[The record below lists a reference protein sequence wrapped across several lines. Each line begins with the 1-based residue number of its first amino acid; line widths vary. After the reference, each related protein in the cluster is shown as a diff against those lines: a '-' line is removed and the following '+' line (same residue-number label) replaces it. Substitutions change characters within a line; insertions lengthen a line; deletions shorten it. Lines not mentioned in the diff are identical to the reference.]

1 MSKTVPKP
9 DHPFSPL
16 LFIQPAVI
24 QILQIIGLALIA
36 VSIVYL
42 LAANWWMLPK
52 FVQLFMPQVL
62 LLGSALLSVHFAA
75 REKLRQ
81 SLDTVS
87 GLMLGLSLAVIGQI
101 YQTGADSYQLF
112 LLWALLLLPWLYR
125 PNIGV
130 FALFC
135 VVSQLALYFY
145 FKQSFWLVRAETAYL
160 LSLNLLTG
168 LSLIYALRYYP
179 VLRYLL
185 IAVVVLISVFSMF
198 RFIDSN
204 SIWYLASVLVLALLF
219 SAYFYTR
226 QQQLETSLLVAG
238 LALSFSILIFDLTDQ
253 YLQNSAAGLLV
264 LALLIFG
271 WFAAISALLIKL
283 LPQSRFSV
291 IPLALGAWI
300 AGVILAMLLLTYW
313 ESLSILMGLIFI
325 GIAWWLIHSK
335 PSVFLRQLAYCL
347 WVCGQAAVLIH
358 TELLTDS
365 LLLIWLIQ
373 IGITLLSIMNRM
385 HWLVLLLQLLL
396 AHALGIAVLIEQHP
410 FSHDHR
416 LITWIMLLN
425 YSVLTVALLTARHW
439 LASAYAKSVNL
450 WMISILA
457 ATAIFQCLLQ
467 FGVAQ
472 QLHPRGIDEAIV
484 FYILPAV
491 WLLSFIGIHLKQFSL
506 TPLWLIPAAGIL
518 LIALGYFE
526 IFIIL
531 VLMAWAMVNQQRLM
545 QALLVLL
552 LIFWLWLLYYNLGL
566 SFLFKSVSIFASGL
580 LVLLLAYVLS
590 SPKFQSK
597 TGVAS

>member
-300 AGVILAMLLLTYW
+300 AGVILAILLLTYW

-439 LASAYAKSVNL
+439 LASAYAKTVNL
-450 WMISILA
+450 WMISIFA

-506 TPLWLIPAAGIL
+506 TPLWLIPAVGIL

>member
-300 AGVILAMLLLTYW
+300 AGVILAILLLTYW

-506 TPLWLIPAAGIL
+506 TPLWLIPAVGIL

>member
-1 MSKTVPKP
+1 MHKTELIRNNQ
-9 DHPFSPL
+9 FSPL
-16 LFIQPAVI
+16 LFCNVEVLRYLK
-24 QILQIIGLALIA
+24 ILGLALIT
-36 VSIVYL
+36 VSLLYL
-42 LAANWWMLPK
+42 MAANWWMLPDP
-52 FVQLFMPQVL
+52 VQLAIPMLIL
-62 LLGSALLSVHFAA
+62 LCSATASIYFDQQEWV
-75 REKLRQ
+75 RQ

-125 PNIGV
+125 PNIGI

-145 FKQSFWLVRAETAYL
+145 FKQSFWLVRAETLYL

-168 LSLIYALRYYP
+168 LSMIYALRYYP
-179 VLRYLL
+179 VLRYLF
-185 IAVVVLISVFSMF
+185 IAVVVLISVVSMF
-198 RFIDSN
+198 RFVDSD
-204 SIWYLASVLVLALLF
+204 SIWYLASVLVLPILF

-226 QQQLETSLLVAG
+226 KQQLETSLLIAG
-238 LALSFSILIFDLTDQ
+238 LALSFSILIFDLTEQ
-253 YLQNSAAGLLV
+253 YLQDSAAGLLV
-264 LALLIFG
+264 LALLIFS
-271 WFAAISALLIKL
+271 WFAAITGLLIKL
-283 LPQSRFSV
+283 LPKSRFSV

-313 ESLSILMGLIFI
+313 ESFSILMGIIFI
-325 GIAWWLIHSK
+325 AVAWWLIRSK

-358 TELLTDS
+358 TQLLTEN

-373 IGITLLSIMNRM
+373 VGITLLTIMSRM
-385 HWLVLLLQLLL
+385 HWLVVLLQLLL
-396 AHALGIAVLIEQHP
+396 AHILGIAVLAEQHA
-410 FSHDHR
+410 FFQDQR
-416 LITWIMLLN
+416 LLTWIRLLN
-425 YSVLTVALLTARHW
+425 YSILTVALITARYW

-450 WMISILA
+450 WMISVLA

-472 QLHPRGIDEAIV
+472 QLQPHGIDEAMI
-484 FYILPAV
+484 FYILPAF
-491 WLLSFIGIHLKQFSL
+491 WLLSFVGIHLKQFSRIQ
-506 TPLWLIPAAGIL
+506 LWLIPAAGIL

-531 VLMAWAMVNQQRLM
+531 VFMAWAMVNQQRLM
-545 QALLVLL
+545 QALTILL

-566 SFLFKSVSIFASGL
+566 SFLFKSVSIFASGV

-590 SPKFQSK
+590 SPKFQLK
-597 TGVAS
+597 AGVVS

>member
-439 LASAYAKSVNL
+439 LASAYAKTVNL
-450 WMISILA
+450 WMISIFA

-566 SFLFKSVSIFASGL
+566 SFLFKSVSILASGL

>member
-1 MSKTVPKP
+1 MSRTVPSP
-9 DHPFSPL
+9 DRPFSPL

-52 FVQLFMPQVL
+52 FVQLFIPQIL
-62 LLGSALLSVHFAA
+62 LLGSALLSVRFTA

-125 PNIGV
+125 PNIGI

-145 FKQSFWLVRAETAYL
+145 FKQSFWLVRAETLYL
-160 LSLNLLTG
+160 LGLNLLTG
-168 LSLIYALRYYP
+168 LSMIYALRYYP
-179 VLRYLL
+179 VLRYLF
-185 IAVVVLISVFSMF
+185 IAVVVLISVVSMF
-198 RFIDSN
+198 RFIDSD
-204 SIWYLASVLVLALLF
+204 SIWYLASLLVLPILF
-219 SAYFYTR
+219 SVYFYTR
-226 QQQLETSLLVAG
+226 KQQLETSLLVAG
-238 LALSFSILIFDLTDQ
+238 LALSFSVLIFDLTQQ
-253 YLQNSAAGLLV
+253 YLHDSAAGLLI
-264 LALLIFG
+264 LALLIFS
-271 WFAAISALLIKL
+271 WFAAITGLLIKL
-283 LPQSRFSV
+283 LPKSRFSV

-313 ESLSILMGLIFI
+313 ESFSILMGIIFI
-325 GIAWWLIHSK
+325 AVAWWLIRSK

-358 TELLTDS
+358 TQLLTES

-373 IGITLLSIMNRM
+373 VGITLLTIMSRM
-385 HWLVLLLQLLL
+385 HWLVVLLQLLL
-396 AHALGIAVLIEQHP
+396 AHILGIAVLVDQHA
-410 FSHDHR
+410 FFQDQR
-416 LITWIMLLN
+416 LLTWIMLLN
-425 YSVLTVALLTARHW
+425 YSILTGALLTARYW
-439 LASAYAKSVNL
+439 LASAYAKSMNL
-450 WMISILA
+450 WMISILVV
-457 ATAIFQCLLQ
+457 TAIFQCLLQ

-472 QLHPRGIDEAIV
+472 QLQPRGIDEAII
-484 FYILPAV
+484 FYILPAF
-491 WLLSFIGIHLKQFSL
+491 WLLSFVGIHLKQFSRIQ
-506 TPLWLIPAAGIL
+506 LWLIPAAGIL

-531 VLMAWAMVNQQRLM
+531 VFMAWAMVNQQRLM
-545 QALLVLL
+545 QALTILL

-566 SFLFKSVSIFASGL
+566 SFLFKSVSIFASGV

-590 SPKFQSK
+590 SPKFQLK
-597 TGVAS
+597 AGVVS

>member
-1 MSKTVPKP
+1 MSRIVPSP
-9 DHPFSPL
+9 DRPFSPL

-52 FVQLFMPQVL
+52 FVQLFIPQIL
-62 LLGSALLSVHFAA
+62 LLGSALLRVRFAA
-75 REKLRQ
+75 WEKLRQ

-87 GLMLGLSLAVIGQI
+87 GLILGLSLAVIGQI

-125 PNIGV
+125 PNIGI

-135 VVSQLALYFY
+135 MVSQLALYFY
-145 FKQSFWLVRAETAYL
+145 LKQSFWLVRAEMAYL

-168 LSLIYALRYYP
+168 LSMIYALRYYP
-179 VLRYLL
+179 VLRYLF
-185 IAVVVLISVFSMF
+185 IAVVVLISVVSMF
-198 RFIDSN
+198 QFVDSD
-204 SIWYLASVLVLALLF
+204 SIWYLGSVLVLPILF

-226 QQQLETSLLVAG
+226 KQQLETSLLVAG
-238 LALSFSILIFDLTDQ
+238 LALSFSILIFDLTKQ
-253 YLQNSAAGLLV
+253 YLQDSAAGLLV
-264 LALLIFG
+264 LALLIFS
-271 WFAAISALLIKL
+271 WFAAITGLLIKL
-283 LPQSRFSV
+283 LPKSRFSV

-313 ESLSILMGLIFI
+313 ESFSILMGIIFI
-325 GIAWWLIHSK
+325 AVAWWLIRSK

-358 TELLTDS
+358 TQLLTES

-373 IGITLLSIMNRM
+373 VGITLLTIMSRM
-385 HWLVLLLQLLL
+385 HWLVVLLQLLL
-396 AHALGIAVLIEQHP
+396 AHILGIAVLVDQHA
-410 FSHDHR
+410 FFQDQR
-416 LITWIMLLN
+416 LLTWIMLLN
-425 YSVLTVALLTARHW
+425 YSILTGALLTARYW

-450 WMISILA
+450 WMISILVV
-457 ATAIFQCLLQ
+457 TAIFQCLLQ

-472 QLHPRGIDEAIV
+472 QLQPRGIDEAII
-484 FYILPAV
+484 FYILPAF
-491 WLLSFIGIHLKQFSL
+491 WLLSFVGIHLKQFSRIQ
-506 TPLWLIPAAGIL
+506 LWLIPAAGIL

-531 VLMAWAMVNQQRLM
+531 VFMAWAMVNQQRLM
-545 QALLVLL
+545 QALTILL

-566 SFLFKSVSIFASGL
+566 SFLFKSVSIFASGV

-590 SPKFQSK
+590 SPKFQLK
-597 TGVAS
+597 AGVVS

>member
-472 QLHPRGIDEAIV
+472 HLHPRGIDEAIV

-506 TPLWLIPAAGIL
+506 TPLWLIPAVGIL

>member
-1 MSKTVPKP
+1 MSRTVPSP
-9 DHPFSPL
+9 DRPFSQL

-52 FVQLFMPQVL
+52 FVQLFIPQIL
-62 LLGSALLSVHFAA
+62 LLGSALLSVRFTA

-125 PNIGV
+125 PNIGI

-145 FKQSFWLVRAETAYL
+145 FKQSFWLVRAETLYL
-160 LSLNLLTG
+160 LGLNLLTG
-168 LSLIYALRYYP
+168 LSMIYALRYYP
-179 VLRYLL
+179 VLRYLF
-185 IAVVVLISVFSMF
+185 IAVVVLISVVSMF
-198 RFIDSN
+198 RFIDSD
-204 SIWYLASVLVLALLF
+204 SIWYLASVLVLPILF

-226 QQQLETSLLVAG
+226 KQQLETSLLVAG
-238 LALSFSILIFDLTDQ
+238 LALSFSILIFDLTEQ
-253 YLQNSAAGLLV
+253 YLQDSAAGLLV
-264 LALLIFG
+264 LALLIFS
-271 WFAAISALLIKL
+271 WFAAITGLLIKL
-283 LPQSRFSV
+283 LPKSRFSV

-313 ESLSILMGLIFI
+313 GNFSILMGVIFI
-325 GIAWWLIHSK
+325 AVACWLIRSK

-358 TELLTDS
+358 TQLLTES

-373 IGITLLSIMNRM
+373 VGITLLTIMSRM
-385 HWLVLLLQLLL
+385 HWLVVLLQLLL
-396 AHALGIAVLIEQHP
+396 AHILGIAVLAEQHA
-410 FSHDHR
+410 FFQDQR
-416 LITWIMLLN
+416 LLTWIMLLN
-425 YSVLTVALLTARHW
+425 YSILTGALLTARYW
-439 LASAYAKSVNL
+439 LASAYAKSMNL
-450 WMISILA
+450 WMISILVV
-457 ATAIFQCLLQ
+457 TAIFQCLLQ

-472 QLHPRGIDEAIV
+472 QLQPRGIDEAII
-484 FYILPAV
+484 FYILPAF
-491 WLLSFIGIHLKQFSL
+491 WLLSFVGIHLKQFSRIQ
-506 TPLWLIPAAGIL
+506 LWLIPAAGIL

-531 VLMAWAMVNQQRLM
+531 VFMAWAMVNQQRLM
-545 QALLVLL
+545 QALTILL

-566 SFLFKSVSIFASGL
+566 SFLFKSVSIFASGV

-590 SPKFQSK
+590 SPKFQLK
-597 TGVAS
+597 AGVVS

>member
-506 TPLWLIPAAGIL
+506 TPLWLIPAVGIL

-597 TGVAS
+597 TGVTS

>member
-75 REKLRQ
+75 RERLRQ
-81 SLDTVS
+81 CLDTVS

-145 FKQSFWLVRAETAYL
+145 FKQSFWLVRAETVYL

-219 SAYFYTR
+219 STYFYTR

-566 SFLFKSVSIFASGL
+566 SFLFKSVSILASGL

>member
-457 ATAIFQCLLQ
+457 ATAIFQRLLQ

-506 TPLWLIPAAGIL
+506 TPLWLIPAVGIL

>member
-87 GLMLGLSLAVIGQI
+87 VLMLGLSLAVIGQI

-145 FKQSFWLVRAETAYL
+145 FKQNFWLVRAETAYL

-219 SAYFYTR
+219 STYFYTR

>member
-1 MSKTVPKP
+1 MSRIVPSP
-9 DHPFSPL
+9 DRPFSPL

-52 FVQLFMPQVL
+52 FVQLFIPQIL
-62 LLGSALLSVHFAA
+62 LLGSALLSVRFTA

-125 PNIGV
+125 PNIGI

-145 FKQSFWLVRAETAYL
+145 FKQSFWLVRAETLYL
-160 LSLNLLTG
+160 LGLNLLTG
-168 LSLIYALRYYP
+168 LSMIYALRYYP
-179 VLRYLL
+179 VLRYLF
-185 IAVVVLISVFSMF
+185 IAVVVLISVVSMF
-198 RFIDSN
+198 RFIDSD
-204 SIWYLASVLVLALLF
+204 SIWYLASVLVLPILF
-219 SAYFYTR
+219 SVYFYTR
-226 QQQLETSLLVAG
+226 KQQLETSLLVAG
-238 LALSFSILIFDLTDQ
+238 LALSFSVLIFDLTQQ
-253 YLQNSAAGLLV
+253 YLQDSAAGLLI
-264 LALLIFG
+264 LALLIFS
-271 WFAAISALLIKL
+271 WFAAITGLLIKL
-283 LPQSRFSV
+283 LPKSRFSV

-313 ESLSILMGLIFI
+313 KSFSILMGIIFI
-325 GIAWWLIHSK
+325 AVAWWLIRSK

-358 TELLTDS
+358 TQLLTES

-373 IGITLLSIMNRM
+373 VGITLLTIMSRM
-385 HWLVLLLQLLL
+385 HWLVVLLQLLL
-396 AHALGIAVLIEQHP
+396 AHILGIAVLVDQHA
-410 FSHDHR
+410 FFQDQR
-416 LITWIMLLN
+416 LLTWIMLLN
-425 YSVLTVALLTARHW
+425 YSILTGALLTARYW
-439 LASAYAKSVNL
+439 LASAYAKSMNL
-450 WMISILA
+450 WMISILVV
-457 ATAIFQCLLQ
+457 TAIFQCLLQ

-472 QLHPRGIDEAIV
+472 QLQSRGIDEAII
-484 FYILPAV
+484 FYILPAF
-491 WLLSFIGIHLKQFSL
+491 WLLSFVGIHLKQFSRIQ
-506 TPLWLIPAAGIL
+506 LWLIPAVGIL
-518 LIALGYFE
+518 LIVLGCFE

-531 VLMAWAMVNQQRLM
+531 VFMAWAMVNQQRLM
-545 QALLVLL
+545 QALSILL
-552 LIFWLWLLYYNLGL
+552 LIFWLWLLYYNLGV
-566 SFLFKSVSIFASGL
+566 SFLFKSVSIFASGV

-590 SPKFQSK
+590 SPKFQLK
-597 TGVAS
+597 AGVAS

>member
-75 REKLRQ
+75 RERLRQ

-145 FKQSFWLVRAETAYL
+145 FKQSFWLVRAETVYL

-219 SAYFYTR
+219 STYFYTR

-506 TPLWLIPAAGIL
+506 TPLWLIPAVGIL

-566 SFLFKSVSIFASGL
+566 SFLFKSVSILASGL

>member
-300 AGVILAMLLLTYW
+300 AGVILAMLVLTYW

-566 SFLFKSVSIFASGL
+566 SFLFKSVSILASGL

>member
-36 VSIVYL
+36 ISIIYL

-472 QLHPRGIDEAIV
+472 QLHPRGIDEVIV

-506 TPLWLIPAAGIL
+506 TPLWLIPAVGIL

>member
-325 GIAWWLIHSK
+325 GIAWWLIHNK

-410 FSHDHR
+410 FSYDHR

-439 LASAYAKSVNL
+439 LASAYAKTVNL
-450 WMISILA
+450 WMISIFA

-566 SFLFKSVSIFASGL
+566 SFLFKSVSILASGL

>member
-506 TPLWLIPAAGIL
+506 TPLWLIPAVGIL

>member
-112 LLWALLLLPWLYR
+112 LLWVLLLLPWLYR

-300 AGVILAMLLLTYW
+300 AGVILAILLLTYW

-506 TPLWLIPAAGIL
+506 TPLWLIPAVGIL

-566 SFLFKSVSIFASGL
+566 SFLFKSVSILASGL

>member
-145 FKQSFWLVRAETAYL
+145 FKQSFWLVRAETVYL

-219 SAYFYTR
+219 STYFYTR

-506 TPLWLIPAAGIL
+506 TPLWLIPAVGIL

>member
-300 AGVILAMLLLTYW
+300 AGVILAILLLTYW

-506 TPLWLIPAAGIL
+506 TPLWLIPAVGIL

-552 LIFWLWLLYYNLGL
+552 LTFWLWLLYYNLGL
-566 SFLFKSVSIFASGL
+566 SFLFKSVSILASGL

>member
-219 SAYFYTR
+219 STYFYTR

-300 AGVILAMLLLTYW
+300 AGVILAILLLTYW

-506 TPLWLIPAAGIL
+506 TPLWLIPAVGIL

-566 SFLFKSVSIFASGL
+566 SFLFKSVSILASGL

>member
-112 LLWALLLLPWLYR
+112 LLWVLLLLPWLYR

-300 AGVILAMLLLTYW
+300 AGVILAILLLTYW

-506 TPLWLIPAAGIL
+506 TPLWLIPAVGIL

>member
-36 VSIVYL
+36 ISIIYL

-506 TPLWLIPAAGIL
+506 TPLWLIPAVGIL

>member
-219 SAYFYTR
+219 STYFYTR

-271 WFAAISALLIKL
+271 WFAAINALLIKL

-300 AGVILAMLLLTYW
+300 AGVILAILLLTYW

-506 TPLWLIPAAGIL
+506 TPLWLIPAVGIL

>member
-300 AGVILAMLLLTYW
+300 AGVILAILLLTYW

-439 LASAYAKSVNL
+439 LASAYAKTVNL
-450 WMISILA
+450 WMISIFA

>member
-219 SAYFYTR
+219 STYFYTR

-300 AGVILAMLLLTYW
+300 AGVILAILLLTYW

-439 LASAYAKSVNL
+439 LASAYAKTVNL
-450 WMISILA
+450 WMISIFA

-566 SFLFKSVSIFASGL
+566 SFLFKSVSILASGL

>member
-87 GLMLGLSLAVIGQI
+87 SLMLGLSLAVIGQI

-219 SAYFYTR
+219 STYFYTR

-506 TPLWLIPAAGIL
+506 TPLWLIPAVGIL

-597 TGVAS
+597 TGVTS

>member
-219 SAYFYTR
+219 STYFYTR

-300 AGVILAMLLLTYW
+300 AGVILAILLLTYW

-396 AHALGIAVLIEQHP
+396 AHVLGIAVLIEQHP

-506 TPLWLIPAAGIL
+506 TPLWLIPAVGIL

>member
-300 AGVILAMLLLTYW
+300 AGVILAILLLTYW

-552 LIFWLWLLYYNLGL
+552 LIFWLWMLYYNLGL
-566 SFLFKSVSIFASGL
+566 SFLFKSISIFASGI
-580 LVLLLAYVLS
+580 LVLGLAHILKQ
-590 SPKFQSK
+590 PKLQHAQGK
-597 TGVAS
+597 TI